1 MFSKKSLLIFLF
13 LLSGINL
20 FAARY
25 SSSSCTQLNT
35 GTTALPGSTGNQVI
49 RVDLVGTGNNSGSSW
64 TLSSIT
70 FSLTNSSNYSSAK
83 LYYGTSTS
91 FSSATLIKT
100 INNPGSTAAFSGFS
114 TTPTASGG
122 TATTISLF
130 LVVDLKSTISCNND
144 VIDASVANNGLNI
157 GGNGGANNLTP
168 SSNNPSGNGNVSS
181 SVTPT
186 ITIAGSATSICAGSS
201 VTFTPTITNG
211 GASPAY
217 QWKVNGS
224 NSGTASTFTSTTL
237 ANSDIVTCVLTS
249 NHVCASTSTATSN
262 AVTMTVDAYPSASIT
277 QGSSVNV
284 CPPTTTTTLNASTN
298 QSGVTYAWKKDGIT
312 ISGASASTYAANF
325 GGSYIVTV
333 TNATGCSATSTATV
347 VNMGNSLAIAAG
359 SSASSICPGSTI
371 NLTTTNSSNFTKTF
385 TNNTTISI
393 PDNSSTG
400 ASSTIDVSGLPN
412 TLTGATVTVSFSI
425 NHTYNDDLEV
435 YLLKPGGSITT
446 ATSGSQ
452 LFNNVSGSSIT
463 LTSDNGG
470 SGANYSGT
478 LFTDAASS
486 NITSINNSNISNI
499 SGSYRPEQAFSTLSG
514 NPNGTWSLKVYD
526 DATTDTGSLTSW
538 TINIT
543 YPDGTTYAWTSS
555 PAGFTST
562 VKNPSN
568 VAISNTTTYT
578 VVATDQI
585 AGCTSSSSVTV
596 YGDTLKPAVNCS
608 NISVNLNS
616 AGQAS
621 ITASQINN
629 GSTDNCTITSIVATK
644 TNFDCSNIGANS
656 VYLIVTDNSGNIDSC
671 LATVTIID
679 NIKPTVNCTNLT
691 VALDITGNATVS
703 PASVDNSSTDN
714 CSISNLSLSKSSFNC
729 QDVGVNNVYLIATD
743 ASGNKDSC
751 LTTITI
757 TSDLSASASITSE
770 VNCFGG
776 NATVLITATGGSG
789 VYNGTGSVQV
799 VAGNYN
805 YTVTDN
811 NGCTSSTSISVSQPT
826 ELIVTGIKNDPLCH
840 DDVNGSINLSVS
852 GGTPNYS
859 FAWSSGQTTEDIS
872 SLPGS
877 IYTVTVTDNNGC
889 ATSNDFTLTNPA
901 ALTAT
906 ITTNNNSCYGGNT
919 GTASANVS
927 GGTSTYS
934 YLWDNDNETTSS
946 ISGLFAGFYNVIIND
961 QNNCTISVPFVI
973 TQPDPVDV
981 QILNDNNTQICY
993 NSSISLTGYIDG
1005 SYQSLIWHTT
1015 GDGTFSNDTDLSP
1028 VYTPG
1033 TNDIALGNV
1042 DLTLEV
1048 LSQTGCS
1055 TFTASITVLV
1065 KNKPAKPAPI
1075 TGPSM
1080 LCLDNTGSF
1089 SITPSS
1095 DANSYAWSTG
1105 NASSI
1110 TSGQGSTSVNV
1121 YFPPSVTNS
1130 GTYIFVSGVN
1140 ECGTSLASQVWVRHN
1155 VGAAQFQVGPN
1166 SVCPGSSNVYYRVRT
1181 VDGADSIHW
1190 NLPPGCSFV
1199 SQNDTSAYIDFSN
1212 SYNGGTINVIA
1223 YFACGNSHASLKTN
1237 IPITRVPGNITGPL
1251 AGLCDTTVTYSIAAV
1266 SGAASY
1272 LWVVPAGANIVGASN
1287 GTTCTVQFNSGFTT
1301 GVISVYS
1308 LNICG
1313 VAGGARS
1320 LSVKGIPQTP
1330 TVINGPNTICA
1341 FQQNVVYSTPSIT
1354 GVNSYLW
1361 SVPSTAT
1368 IVSGQGTNSIT
1379 VNFGNK
1385 SGGINVQANR
1395 TCSGNSS
1402 TKSLGYTI
1410 NCREGISEAVNSL
1423 SVLPNPS
1430 HGNFSVAYTSDKVTT
1445 TVISI
1450 IDFTGRIIYQEE
1462 KQSAEGLNEFPMQT
1476 NLAAGMYILRT
1487 ESGNDLQ
1494 QKTFIVE

>member
-1 MFSKKSLLIFLF
+1 MFSKKTILIFLF
-13 LLSGINL
+13 LLAGINV
-20 FAARY
+20 FAARF

-35 GTTALPGSTGNQVI
+35 GASALPGSTANQVI

-64 TLSSIT
+64 TLSSIS

-91 FSSATLIKT
+91 FSSATLIQT
-100 INNPGSTAAFSGFS
+100 ISNPGSSATFSSFS
-114 TTPTASGG
+114 TTPTASGSS
-122 TATTISLF
+122 ATTISLF
-130 LVVDLKSTISCNND
+130 LVVDLKSSISCNNA
-144 VIDASVANNGLNI
+144 VIDASVASSGLNI
-157 GGNGGANNLTP
+157 GGNGGGNNLTP
-168 SSNNPSGNGNVSS
+168 TTNNPTGNGNVAT

-186 ITIAGSATSICAGSS
+186 ISIAASATTICSGTS
-201 VTFTPTITNG
+201 VTFTPTIANG
-211 GASPAY
+211 GTTPTY
-217 QWKVNGS
+217 QWKVNGT

-237 ANSDIVTCVLTS
+237 TNSDIVTCVLTS
-249 NHVCASTSTATSN
+249 NHVCASTSTVTSN
-262 AVTMTVDAYPSASIT
+262 AVTMTVDAYPTASIT
-277 QGSSVNV
+277 QGSTVNI
-284 CPPTTTTTLNASTN
+284 CPPTTSTTLNASTN
-298 QSGVTYAWKKDGIT
+298 QSGVTYSWKKDGNT
-312 ISGASASTYAANF
+312 ISGASSSTYAATF
-325 GGSYIVTV
+325 GGSYLVTI
-333 TNATGCSATSTATV
+333 TNATGCSTTSSATV
-347 VNMGNSLAIAAG
+347 VNIGNSLAIAA
-359 SSASSICPGSTI
+359 SSNLSAVCPNSTI
-371 NLTTTNSSNFTKTF
+371 NLTTTNSTNFTKTF
-385 TNNTTISI
+385 TNSTSVSI
-393 PDNSSTG
+393 PDNSTTG
-400 ASSTIDVSGLPN
+400 ATSNIDVSGLPN
-412 TLTGATVTVSFSI
+412 TLTGATVTVSLSI
-425 NHTYNDDLEV
+425 NHTFNDDLEV

-446 ATSGSQ
+446 ASSGSQ
-452 LFNNVSGSSIT
+452 LFNNVAGTSIT

-486 NITSINNSNISNI
+486 NITSINNSNINNI

-514 NPNGTWSLKVYD
+514 NPNGTWSLKVFD
-526 DATTDTGSLTSW
+526 DASTDTGSLTSW

-562 VKNPSN
+562 VKNPTN

-585 AGCTSSSSVTV
+585 AGCTSSASVTV
-596 YGDTLKPAVNCS
+596 NGDIIKPVVNCK
-608 NISVNLNS
+608 NVSVNLNS

-629 GSTDNCTITSIVATK
+629 GSTDNCTISSIVARK
-644 TNFDCSNIGANS
+644 TNFDCSNLGANS
-656 VYLIVTDNSGNIDSC
+656 VYLVVTDNSGNVDSC
-671 LATVTIID
+671 LATVTVID
-679 NIKPTVNCTNLT
+679 NIKPIVNCTSITAALGIDGT
-691 VALDITGNATVS
+691 VTVS
-703 PASVDNSSTDN
+703 PSSLNNASSDN
-714 CSISNLSLSKSSFNC
+714 CGISNFSLSKSTFNC
-729 QDVGVNNVYLIATD
+729 QNVGVNSVYLIATD

-751 LTTITI
+751 LTTITV
-757 TSDLSASASITSE
+757 TSDLSATATITTPIS
-770 VNCFGG
+770 CYGG
-776 NATVLITATGGSG
+776 NATVLVAATGGSG
-789 VYNGTGSVQV
+789 IYSGTGSIQV
-799 VAGNYN
+799 IAGNYN
-805 YTVTDN
+805 YTITDN
-811 NGCTSSTSISVSQPT
+811 NGCSTSTSISVSQPT
-826 ELIVTGIKNDPLCH
+826 ELNVTGSSVDPLCH
-840 DDVNGSINLSVS
+840 DDANGSINLSVS
-852 GGTPNYS
+852 GGTPSYTYV
-859 FAWSSGQTTEDIS
+859 WSSGQTTEDIS
-872 SLPGS
+872 SLVGS
-877 IYTVTVTDNNGC
+877 NYTVTVTDNNGC
-889 ATSNDFTLTNPA
+889 SKTNSYTLSNPSQLS
-901 ALTAT
+901 AT
-906 ITTNNNSCYGGNT
+906 ITTTDNACYGSNS
-919 GTASANVS
+919 GTATASVS
-927 GGTSTYS
+927 GGTTPYS
-934 YLWDNDNETTSS
+934 YLWDNDNETASA
-946 ISGLFAGFYNVIIND
+946 ISGLYAGFYNVIIND
-961 QNNCTISVPFVI
+961 LNNCTISVPFVI
-973 TQPDPVDV
+973 TQPDPVEV

-993 NSSISLTGYIDG
+993 NSTISLTGYIDG
-1005 SYQSLIWHTT
+1005 TYQSLIWHTT
-1015 GDGTFSNDTDLSP
+1015 GDGTFSNNSDLSP

-1048 LSQTGCS
+1048 LGQTGCS

-1075 TGPSM
+1075 SGPSM
-1080 LCLDNTGSF
+1080 LCLDNSGSF

-1121 YFPPSVTNS
+1121 YFPSSVTNS

-1166 SVCPGSSNVYYRVRT
+1166 SVCPGSSNVYYKVRT
-1181 VDGADSIHW
+1181 VEGADSIRW
-1190 NLPPGCSFV
+1190 FLPPGCSFV

-1212 SYNGGTINVIA
+1212 SYNGGSINVIA

-1237 IPITRVPGNITGPL
+1237 IPITRVPGNITGPI

-1287 GTTCTVQFNSGFTT
+1287 GTTCTIQFNPGFTT
-1301 GVISVYS
+1301 GIISVYS
-1308 LNICG
+1308 INICG

-1330 TVINGPNTICA
+1330 SVINGPITICA
-1341 FQQNVVYSTPSIT
+1341 FQQNVVYSTPAIT
-1354 GVNSYLW
+1354 GVNSYIW

-1395 TCSGNSS
+1395 SCSGNSS

-1423 SVLPNPS
+1423 NVLPNPS
-1430 HGNFSVAYTSDKVTT
+1430 HGNFSVAYTSDKVTA

-1462 KQSAEGLNEFPMQT
+1462 KQSNEGLNEFPMQT
-1476 NLAAGMYILRT
+1476 NLSAGMYILRT